1 MANQIESFS
10 PVAVPERSDNLG
22 AVRNQQYTPE
32 AMEAMSPTNTASA
45 HLPELSFTS
54 ANIPNNPDGGEVAD
68 IRRSQQEP
76 PPEADEQPTPPT
88 ADEIRTMN
96 ARAAEGRLDNNTARL
111 SAALALQNG
120 GTRGL
125 AEFRDQM
132 NAELAGANS
141 DYRARIAR
149 VDGPNGVVNL
159 YMVLQNQ
166 RNNENLNDI
175 VRDLHENG
183 ANSQYRSRAVHIELT
198 PQRRPDV

>member
-1 MANQIESFS
+1 MANQIETFS
-10 PVAVPERSDNLG
+10 PVVVPDKSDNLG
-22 AVRNQQYTPE
+22 SVRTQQYTPE

-45 HLPELSFTS
+45 HLPEVSFTS
-54 ANIPNNPDGGEVAD
+54 ANIPNNTDRGELAD
-68 IRRSQQEP
+68 LRRRQQAP
-76 PPEADEQPTPPT
+76 PPEAGELPPPPT
-88 ADEIRTMN
+88 ADEIGTMN
-96 ARAAEGRLDNNTARL
+96 ARAAEGRLDNDTARL

-132 NAELAGANS
+132 NAELERSNS

-149 VDGPNGVVNL
+149 VDGPDGVINL
-159 YMVLQNQ
+159 YMVLHNQ
-166 RNNENLNDI
+166 RNNENLNNV

-183 ANSQYRSRAVHIELT
+183 TNSQYRGRAVHIQLT